1 MFQFTKEKKKWL
13 VTDLV
18 LMVVLTLLDQAG
30 KYWAVLRLKDKPV
43 IPVVN
48 GVLELNYLENRGA
61 AFGLLQNQKVFFVLI
76 AVVILFVIAYVLIM
90 MPEDKKYHK
99 MHLLL
104 VMMAAGA
111 CGNMIDRIRTDYVV
125 DFISFVI
132 IHFPIF
138 NIADIYVTVATFL
151 FIILFLFVYKENDF
165 AFLSFGQQ
173 KKYREIK

>member
-1 MFQFTKEKKKWL
+1 MFQFTQEKKKWL
-13 VTDLV
+13 LIDLV
-18 LMVVLTLLDQAG
+18 LMIVLTLFDQAA

-43 IPVVN
+43 IPVIS

-90 MPEDKKYHK
+90 MPEDQKYRK

-104 VMMAAGA
+104 VMMASGA

-151 FIILFLFVYKENDF
+151 FVILFLFVYKENDF